1 LRWSFSKKNNFFK
14 TTMGLQQTKI
24 SFNGA
29 IVNKSQMIKLQAL
42 KHEGPSDN

>member
-1 LRWSFSKKNNFFK
+1 
-14 TTMGLQQTKI
+14 MGLQETKI
-24 SFNGA
+24 SLMGRA